1 VIIPYL
7 ARRGGKLAAF
17 VLSHPHN
24 DHVGGASTIL
34 RALKPRS
41 FHDPGFVAP
50 TGSYADA
57 LASAMTSGTRW
68 DRVRPGDSLVVDGIV
83 VSFLAPDSAWASALT
98 DPNEA
103 STIAR
108 VRFGAVRF
116 LLVGDAEKELEQW
129 LVANDD
135 IDLRA
140 DILKVAH
147 HGSSTS
153 TTERFLDATRP
164 RVALISVGKDN
175 SYRHP
180 SPAVVERLERS
191 GAAVYRT
198 DQLGTIVVTTDG
210 RRVRVRARD
219 LEWELAG
226 R

>member
-1 VIIPYL
+1 
-7 ARRGGKLAAF
+7 
-17 VLSHPHN
+17 
-24 DHVGGASTIL
+24 
-34 RALKPRS
+34 
-41 FHDPGFVAP
+41 
-50 TGSYADA
+50 
-57 LASAMTSGTRW
+57 M
-68 DRVRPGDSLVVDGIV
+68 DGIV
-83 VSFLAPDSAWASALT
+83 VNFLAPDSAWASALT

-129 LVANDD
+129 LVSNAG

-153 TTERFLDATRP
+153 TTERFLDAARP

-180 SPAVVERLERS
+180 SPAVVDRLERA

-198 DQLGTIVVTTDG
+198 DQLGTVVVATDG

-219 LEWELAG
+219 REWELPAQ
-226 R
+226 

>member
-1 VIIPYL
+1 
-7 ARRGGKLAAF
+7 
-17 VLSHPHN
+17 
-24 DHVGGASTIL
+24 
-34 RALKPRS
+34 
-41 FHDPGFVAP
+41 
-50 TGSYADA
+50 
-57 LASAMTSGTRW
+57 M
-68 DRVRPGDSLVVDGIV
+68 
-83 VSFLAPDSAWASALT
+83 SFLAPDSAWASRLT

-103 STIAR
+103 STVAR

-129 LVANDD
+129 LVANDSA
-135 IDLRA
+135 DLRT

-180 SPAVVERLERS
+180 SPTVVERLARS

-198 DQLGTIVVTTDG
+198 DQLGTVIVSTDG
-210 RRVRVRARD
+210 KRIRIRARGSV
-219 LEWELAG
+219 WEMPAQ
-226 R
+226 